1 MNSICQPQRKMQVLV
16 SNLRFPQHL
25 CQTLLCLTA
34 FTDPSGLTMSKRS
47 DKVFFLEGNFFF
59 FFLLY

>member
-1 MNSICQPQRKMQVLV
+1 MNSICQPQRKMPVLV

-47 DKVFFLEGNFFF
+47 DKVSFLEGKTSFI
-59 FFLLY
+59 

>member
-1 MNSICQPQRKMQVLV
+1 MNSIFQPQRKMQVLV

-47 DKVFFLEGNFFF
+47 DKVLLSLFLEGKTLFI
-59 FFLLY
+59 

>member
-47 DKVFFLEGNFFF
+47 DKVLFLEGKT
-59 FFLLY
+59 

>member
-34 FTDPSGLTMSKRS
+34 FTDPSGLTMSKR
-47 DKVFFLEGNFFF
+47 
-59 FFLLY
+59 LYLFNNYSSSPNGL

>member
-16 SNLRFPQHL
+16 SNLRFPQRL

-47 DKVFFLEGNFFF
+47 DKVLFLEGKTLFI
-59 FFLLY
+59 

>member
-47 DKVFFLEGNFFF
+47 DKVLLSLFLEGKTLFI
-59 FFLLY
+59 